1 MSSEIKYIFIPR
13 AAKSLYFEAMK
24 ASKPNNQERRGK
36 EGVGEEGKEKREK
49 KRERR
54 KERKRNSEGKAK
66 SSTEFSAIALGV
78 LLFPIGIIGCC
89 MLKVNQQNTIHQ
101 THMFALS

>member
-1 MSSEIKYIFIPR
+1 MSSEIKDIFIPR

-36 EGVGEEGKEKREK
+36 EGVGEMEKRKK
-49 KRERR
+49 KR
-54 KERKRNSEGKAK
+54 ERKRNSEGKAK

>member
-1 MSSEIKYIFIPR
+1 MSSEIKDIFIPR

-36 EGVGEEGKEKREK
+36 EGVGEMEKRKK

-54 KERKRNSEGKAK
+54 KERKGNSEGKAK

-89 MLKVNQQNTIHQ
+89 MLKVNQQNTTHQ